1 MRRYVGEWGE
11 GGSNTGHW
19 EAGMTQRMGEA
30 AVMTSVMT
38 FASLIFAMEMLE
50 GQHWALVSSAV
61 MGRYFPS
68 NVRRVKLGI
77 RVGRVSVAT
86 SPAAEHHVTPRHR
99 ALVHLPQMH
108 RREVDLEGALVTE
121 GLHAHLALDPLL
133 AGGGAHVGNAE
144 IIRDLGDLPIA
155 LRCESGSVKG
165 VLVQRAAAAAGI

>member
-11 GGSNTGHW
+11 GGSNTGHR

-38 FASLIFAMEMLE
+38 SASLIFAMEMLE

-86 SPAAEHHVTPRHR
+86 SPAAEHHVTPGHR

-108 RREVDLEGALVTE
+108 RGEVDLEGALVAECLQTHVT
-121 GLHAHLALDPLL
+121 LNPLL
-133 AGGGAHVGNAE
+133 ASCRIDKGCAK
-144 IIRDLGDLPIA
+144 IIEHHIKLSRGL
-155 LRCESGSVKG
+155 
-165 VLVQRAAAAAGI
+165 